1 MFGMARLSWVRAV
14 IFDVDGT
21 LYDQRRVEARI
32 LFDASGRLVR
42 KHLCLTDLKVLYH
55 FGRIREYLSRA
66 PLPHLEDEQ
75 YSLTAWAVRTPVQRV
90 KAIVTEWLLEK
101 PLRYLPA
108 YRLPGTLELF
118 QALRT
123 CGFRIGI
130 FSDYPPKEKIAALGL
145 HADQVSCATDPD
157 VDALKPDPKGLL
169 AIAGRLGV
177 RVEQC
182 LMVGDRD
189 DKDGEAARRAGMHY
203 LIVKRSRHKDFFFHL
218 RNLLIG

>member
-1 MFGMARLSWVRAV
+1 MTRLSWVRAV

-21 LYDQRRVEARI
+21 LYDQRRVKARI

-66 PLPHLEDEQ
+66 PVPHLEDQQ
-75 YSLTAWAVRTPVQRV
+75 YNLTASAVRTPVQRV
-90 KAIVTEWLLEK
+90 KTIVTEWLLEK
-101 PLRYLPA
+101 PLSYLPA

-118 QALRT
+118 QALKT
-123 CGFRIGI
+123 YGFRIGI

-145 HADQVSCATDPD
+145 QADQVSCATDPD
-157 VDALKPDPKGLL
+157 VDALKPDPRGLVRL
-169 AIAGRLGV
+169 AGRLGV

-182 LMVGDRD
+182 LMVGNRD
-189 DKDGEAARRAGMHY
+189 DKDGEAARRAGMDY
-203 LIVKRSRHKDFFFHL
+203 LIVERARHKDFFFHL
-218 RNLLIG
+218 RKLLIG